1 MKRPVVD
8 LAECT
13 RCEGCIA
20 LCPAVFRLNQ
30 AGFVEAADLAEY
42 PREEVEEAIK
52 NCPERCIHW
61 EEE

>member
-13 RCEGCIA
+13 QCEGCIA
-20 LCPAVFRLNQ
+20 LCPKVFRLNR
-30 AGFVEAADLAEY
+30 AGFVEAADLPEY

-52 NCPERCIHW
+52 NCPTRCIRW
-61 EEE
+61 EDE